1 MMDSSAQIV
10 LMMTVLALVAAAA
23 VIDWRSRRIPNLL
36 TLGGA
41 LAGFALQTGFNG
53 LDGTQAA
60 LGGWAVGFALLVPGY
75 ALGQTGAGD
84 VKLMGAIGTFIG
96 PATTLVA
103 GLSSILVG
111 ALAALLIALIGRGVS
126 PWGRYGNMLR
136 CLLATGKAAYVPPQA
151 GEVMALSF
159 PYALAIAAG
168 TVIALW
174 YSVLPEF
181 MKTWSLM

>member
-1 MMDSSAQIV
+1 MTPIAQIV
-10 LMMTVLALVAAAA
+10 LMMAVLALVTAAA

-36 TLGGA
+36 TLGGM
-41 LAGFALQTGFNG
+41 LAGFALQAGFNG

-60 LGGWAVGFALLVPGY
+60 LGGWAVGFALLIPGY

-84 VKLMGAIGTFIG
+84 VKLMASAGIFLG

-111 ALAALLIALIGRGVS
+111 ALAALLIALFGRGAN

-159 PYALAIAAG
+159 PYAVAIAAG
-168 TVIALW
+168 TVLAL
-174 YSVLPEF
+174 Y
-181 MKTWSLM
+181 WSLM